1 MKVFYKFGIAL
12 ATFALASSSATGAE
26 LAILSN
32 GFAIRHERREARATM
47 TRLYLTAAPNN
58 YVDVPAEDIVRFEK
72 LEMPAPPAPV
82 ESPAPVNNLGAVIDV
97 ASNRNNV
104 DPDLV
109 ISVIQAESG
118 FNPRAVSRKG
128 AQGLMQLMPQ
138 TAVQLGVKNPL
149 DPAANVEGGT
159 RYLKELL
166 ELYDNNLV
174 DALAAYNAGPQ
185 SVAQYHGVP
194 PYPETRTYIA
204 RVLSD
209 FGRKKLSQQE
219 RSKKQEATR
228 NTENTNDR
236 ARSSKVRPSEE
247 SKAPHE

>member
-1 MKVFYKFGIAL
+1 
-12 ATFALASSSATGAE
+12 
-26 LAILSN
+26 
-32 GFAIRHERREARATM
+32 
-47 TRLYLTAAPNN
+47 
-58 YVDVPAEDIVRFEK
+58 
-72 LEMPAPPAPV
+72 
-82 ESPAPVNNLGAVIDV
+82 
-97 ASNRNNV
+97 
-104 DPDLV
+104 
-109 ISVIQAESG
+109 
-118 FNPRAVSRKG
+118 
-128 AQGLMQLMPQ
+128 MQLMPQ

-247 SKAPHE
+247 TKAPHE